1 MTGNMSAFQLF
12 GYLNILADVMPL
24 NILLTDVGLVRLFC
38 FFGAG

>member
-1 MTGNMSAFQLF
+1 MF

-24 NILLTDVGLVRLFC
+24 NKLLTDVGLSRLIW